1 LLGIVLLLF
10 GLLQWR
16 TGEFLRP
23 ENLRNVLTDAALLGF
38 CAVGATVVIL
48 AGGLDISLGALMALS
63 AGIAGRL
70 WEQGYPLPVV
80 AAVALAV
87 GAGGSLL
94 NAGLSLLGRVHP
106 IVVTLGTMS
115 VYRGLTLWWLQ
126 QDVQIA
132 GTARDWIFAGA
143 FGLPVIVWAGIGL
156 LFLSWGALNATVPGR
171 EVYALG
177 SNPAAAHRVSI
188 ERWRVIGFPASPRG
202 EQWALFRGHEL
213 AERAATEMGISLKS
227 DPAHLWK
234 NLSILCLRYCRLA

>member
-1 LLGIVLLLF
+1 EGRLIGFFDPRTAAAEEIAAAAMPASGGREPPDGHKPSGGSRPPLAGRPPLARRPPLAGRPMLPRELALLRIVLLLF

-87 GAGGSLL
+87 GA
-94 NAGLSLLGRVHP
+94 
-106 IVVTLGTMS
+106 
-115 VYRGLTLWWLQ
+115 
-126 QDVQIA
+126 
-132 GTARDWIFAGA
+132 
-143 FGLPVIVWAGIGL
+143 
-156 LFLSWGALNATVPGR
+156 
-171 EVYALG
+171 
-177 SNPAAAHRVSI
+177 
-188 ERWRVIGFPASPRG
+188 
-202 EQWALFRGHEL
+202 
-213 AERAATEMGISLKS
+213 
-227 DPAHLWK
+227 
-234 NLSILCLRYCRLA
+234 